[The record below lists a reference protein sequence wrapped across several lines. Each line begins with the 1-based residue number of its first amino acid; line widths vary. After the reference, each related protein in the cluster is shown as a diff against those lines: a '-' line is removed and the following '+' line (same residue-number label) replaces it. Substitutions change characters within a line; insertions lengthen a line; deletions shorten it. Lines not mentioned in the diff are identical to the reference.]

1 MYFVPQPFHF
11 NCLSEGN
18 SSTSRR
24 DRRRNISTGCVASEG
39 RGIERKLERRP
50 FSSADVAKI
59 FLLRLSQFLLLNP
72 TPQINRERWQRLKLQ
87 LKAWKKESWHLA
99 PIEKQES
106 QHLVIVLFGKNLYKC
121 WHNFSTG
128 TLHQVQG
135 RFFLLQLKA
144 WKTGKWTS
152 SDCFVWKIL
161 YELWLIFQL
170 EHYIRFKV
178 VFLLIF
184 WLLLCSNYLLALEFH
199 PFWQRL
205 VILDK

>member
-1 MYFVPQPFHF
+1 MYFVPQPYHF
-11 NCLSEGN
+11 NILSEGN

-24 DRRRNISTGCVASEG
+24 GQQRNISTGCAASEG
-39 RGIERKLERRP
+39 RGIERQLERRP

-128 TLHQVQG
+128 TLHQVHG
-135 RFFLLQLKA
+135 RILTDFPAAVVFQLYDDPRISPLL
-144 WKTGKWTS
+144 TTS
-152 SDCFVWKIL
+152 S
-161 YELWLIFQL
+161 
-170 EHYIRFKV
+170 
-178 VFLLIF
+178 
-184 WLLLCSNYLLALEFH
+184 SNTGQVSQE
-199 PFWQRL
+199 
-205 VILDK
+205 

>member
-87 LKAWKKESWHLA
+87 LKAWK
-99 PIEKQES
+99 
-106 QHLVIVLFGKNLYKC
+106 
-121 WHNFSTG
+121 
-128 TLHQVQG
+128 
-135 RFFLLQLKA
+135 
-144 WKTGKWTS
+144 TGKWTS